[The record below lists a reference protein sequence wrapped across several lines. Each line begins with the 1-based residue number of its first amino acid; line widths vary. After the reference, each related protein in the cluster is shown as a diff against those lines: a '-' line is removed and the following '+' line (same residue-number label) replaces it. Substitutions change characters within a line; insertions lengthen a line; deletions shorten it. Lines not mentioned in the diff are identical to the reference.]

1 MRAFAALGY
10 SALAE
15 VTLPNGR
22 RADVLA
28 IDGRGQI
35 LLVEVKSSVADFRA
49 DAKWPEYRAFCDF
62 FYFAVPADFPQALI
76 PETAGLLVADGY
88 GAEMLR
94 DCAGIALP
102 AARRKALL
110 LRFAHLAAS
119 RLQLA
124 LDPQALEGPL

>member
-1 MRAFAALGY
+1 MRGLAAQGF

-15 VTLPNGR
+15 VTLPNAR

-28 IDGRGQI
+28 LDGRGRF

-49 DAKWPEYRAFCDF
+49 DAKWPDYLEFCDF

-76 PETAGLLVADGY
+76 PPEAGLMVADGY
-88 GAEMLR
+88 GAEILR
-94 DCAGIALP
+94 DCSACSLAP
-102 AARRKALL
+102 ARRKALL
-110 LRFAHLAAS
+110 LRFAHLAAG

-124 LDPQALEGPL
+124 LDPQGVLEGF